1 MNNPTTTRR
10 TNRYKQ
16 EEETEYLRRRPEEAE
31 GQVTAGGMGRLLA
44 WGLWPLGFGALYRR
58 AAASGYG
65 PLVTRSATWAYAL
78 AQRALGRLRAQRR
91 QRVHRRPFFPPNF

>member
-44 WGLWPLGFGALYRR
+44 
-58 AAASGYG
+58 
-65 PLVTRSATWAYAL
+65 
-78 AQRALGRLRAQRR
+78 
-91 QRVHRRPFFPPNF
+91 

>member
-58 AAASGYG
+58 AAAKRGTDRQGPPSETSDYG
-65 PLVTRSATWAYAL
+65 PLL
-78 AQRALGRLRAQRR
+78 L
-91 QRVHRRPFFPPNF
+91 FFFCF